1 MMAAPQRLPVESRAA
16 GPVFVLLAVVLI
28 LQTCGGRLAPAADG
42 TTAREPQAHTAT
54 GFYFHPVLG
63 IVAVYGNSTC
73 VYQFAHPEVPGVKF
87 TECRRLVE
95 KAGEHMFFLPRQHKI
110 LCPVG
115 GHHVSQIMRAV
126 GSRSKEN
133 TEEKVK

>member
-95 KAGEHMFFLPRQHKI
+95 KAGEHMFFCHGNIKYYARSAATMYRK
-110 LCPVG
+110 LCGPWVPV
-115 GHHVSQIMRAV
+115 QKKTLR
-126 GSRSKEN
+126 K
-133 TEEKVK
+133 K